1 MNFRVVRTSQE
12 AASELMDQEK
22 DMLIQYMLSAITSKM
37 GEEEAAQFQQQ
48 LQSGEIMPPE
58 AIAKY
63 M

>member
-1 MNFRVVRTSQE
+1 
-12 AASELMDQEK
+12 
-22 DMLIQYMLSAITSKM
+22 MLSAITSKM